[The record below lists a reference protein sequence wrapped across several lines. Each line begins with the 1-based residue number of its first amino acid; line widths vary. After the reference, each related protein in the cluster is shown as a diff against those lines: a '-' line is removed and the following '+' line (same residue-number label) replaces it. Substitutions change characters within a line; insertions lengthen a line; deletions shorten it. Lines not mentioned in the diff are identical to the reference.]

1 MIIEE
6 HAKYKRMENK
16 AYYEKNKSFILENKK
31 QYYELH
37 KEEILRKKKLRY
49 KIKKMEQR
57 LI

>member
-31 QYYELH
+31 KYYELPDIE
-37 KEEILRKKKLRY
+37 KGLSYL
-49 KIKKMEQR
+49 
-57 LI
+57 